1 MEKTVVFRPLDAQ
14 DDLGELV
21 ELLYGD
27 GAFEIRKALSD
38 KERKQ
43 KALTNAA
50 IATNAVGSVA
60 GPAALYSAVRHR
72 EEGGIPRD
80 IASSAAPRM
89 KRSSN
94 RAVRSA
100 GTQIERGVKALN
112 KPKGRGARY
121 AAGAAGAGL
130 IGLQAINW
138 GGDMLSTKLLNDQK
152 KDKVAKNQQVVMD
165 RPPAE
170 KPVAEPVKIKLVRL
184 GADAAFDTARTAPM
198 VAAKQKA
205 KKQAKVAKNETGMD
219 IHWQGEISKM
229 DTDKRQVFGWAS
241 IIEIDGKPVVDLQGD
256 VMTVEEIE
264 KAAYNYVKESRK
276 GGHEH
281 ERSEEGPRHV
291 SDLVESFL
299 VTPEKKEQMGL
310 PDSVPTGWWV
320 GFQVHDDE
328 VWDKVKDGKLKN
340 FSIHGS
346 GVRKNVEVD

>member
-1 MEKTVVFRPLDAQ
+1 
-14 DDLGELV
+14 
-21 ELLYGD
+21 
-27 GAFEIRKALSD
+27 
-38 KERKQ
+38 
-43 KALTNAA
+43 
-50 IATNAVGSVA
+50 
-60 GPAALYSAVRHR
+60 
-72 EEGGIPRD
+72 
-80 IASSAAPRM
+80 
-89 KRSSN
+89 
-94 RAVRSA
+94 
-100 GTQIERGVKALN
+100 
-112 KPKGRGARY
+112 
-121 AAGAAGAGL
+121 
-130 IGLQAINW
+130 
-138 GGDMLSTKLLNDQK
+138 
-152 KDKVAKNQQVVMD
+152 MD

-281 ERSEEGPRHV
+281 ERSEDGPRHV